1 MTKEQIR
8 KLITDN
14 PRAINMVPSSHL
26 GDLPDLVEAHAEIFT
41 LKRSDCVRMYD
52 KDGSSFMM
60 SAVAIKGLALA
71 AGASSYNNGPQSRKE
86 GPTCWVGNAQF
97 YRMGPDG
104 KNEDGPACE
113 KEWDA
118 ELQLKKLEILGKKN
132 WKKTDNG
139 GSVPDG
145 TKPYTKE
152 ELDAQMANF
161 ITTGRERANTGAQS
175 RAIMGLLGQPRAL
188 KGLFPEKGN
197 DDDTCHFI
205 VSRIIWN
212 TKNKM
217 LAERMLDNMAGNVKG
232 LYGPQAPKAIEGTV
246 TRPGQVANAPDADD
260 FSPDFSPDLPAEDN
274 PDPEPSPQALHAAA
288 LQDLLDN
295 YGSKIL
301 SREGVEKAQAAID
314 SKDDETIVAW
324 LNGCKSA
331 LEKKGIPF
339 GGQA

>member
-8 KLITDN
+8 KLIAEN

-26 GDLPDLVEAHAEIFT
+26 VDLPDLVEAHAEIFT
-41 LKRSDCVRMYD
+41 LKRSDCVKMYD
-52 KDGSSFMM
+52 KDGSSFML

-118 ELQLKKLEILGKKN
+118 ELQLKKLELTGKKK
-132 WKKTDNG
+132 WKKEDGKNK
-139 GSVPDG
+139 PDG
-145 TKPYTKE
+145 TQPYTKE
-152 ELDAQMANF
+152 ELDVQMANF

-188 KGLFPEKGN
+188 KGLFSENGE
-197 DDDTCHFI
+197 DSDTCQFI

-217 LAERMLDNMAGNVKG
+217 LAERMLDNMAGNVKA
-232 LYGPQAPKAIEGTV
+232 LYGQAPRVIEGTV
-246 TRPGQVANAPDADD
+246 TKEGSALGAPSSDD
-260 FSPDFSPDLPAEDN
+260 FSPEAVDD
-274 PDPEPSPQALHAAA
+274 PDPEPNPQVLHAAA
-288 LQDLLDN
+288 LKDLIDN

-301 SREGVEKAQAAID
+301 SREGIEKAQAAID

-331 LEKKGIPF
+331 LEKKGISF
-339 GGQA
+339 GGQS